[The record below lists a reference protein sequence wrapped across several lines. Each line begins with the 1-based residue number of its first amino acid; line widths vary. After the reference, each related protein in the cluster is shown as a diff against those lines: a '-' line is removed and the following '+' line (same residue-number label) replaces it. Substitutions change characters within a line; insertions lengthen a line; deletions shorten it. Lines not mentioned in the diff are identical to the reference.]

1 MPLVFGQIKYNL
13 NELPEFFVAVLQ
25 VHAYSSYL
33 PLSTSEKYFNRH
45 SYP

>member
-13 NELPEFFVAVLQ
+13 NELPEFFVSVLQ
-25 VHAYSSYL
+25 VHAYPSYL
-33 PLSTSEKYFNRH
+33 PLSRETFNRH